1 MAEKISFTVNGV
13 LRSVEAPPETMLID
27 VIRDVL
33 NLTGTKRGCDN
44 ATCGTC
50 VVVVNGKAIKSCNT
64 PVSKV
69 AGAQI
74 LTVEGVA
81 QGRDQAGV
89 ELHPI
94 QKAIVESGAV
104 QCGFCTPG
112 IVMEL
117 YGLFENKPD
126 ASEREIENALTK
138 HLCRCTGYE
147 PIRDAAKMAQQ
158 LVQERNAVTNN

>member
-1 MAEKISFTVNGV
+1 MTEKISFTVNGIGRTV
-13 LRSVEAPPETMLID
+13 DVEPEIMLID

-33 NLTGTKRGCDN
+33 DLTGTKHGCDN

-64 PVSKV
+64 PVTKV
-69 AGAQI
+69 AGADI
-74 LTVEGVA
+74 LTVEGLA
-81 QGRDQAGV
+81 KGM

-94 QKAIVESGAV
+94 QKAISESGAV

-117 YGLFENKPD
+117 YGLLENKPD
-126 ASEREIENALTK
+126 ASEQELSNALTK

-147 PIRDAAKMAQQ
+147 PIRDGALIAQKLIQ
-158 LVQERNAVTNN
+158 NR

>member
-1 MAEKISFTVNGV
+1 MADKISFTINGE
-13 LRSVEAPPETMLID
+13 LRSLEVEPDTLLVD

-50 VVVVNGKAIKSCNT
+50 VVLVNGRAVKSCNT
-64 PVSKV
+64 AVGKV

-74 LTVEGVA
+74 TTVEGLAV
-81 QGRDQAGV
+81 GM
-89 ELHPI
+89 ELHPV
-94 QKAIVESGAV
+94 QKAIAESGAV

-117 YGLFENKPD
+117 VGILDAKPN
-126 ASEREIENALTK
+126 ASEQELTNALNK

-147 PIRDAAKMAQQ
+147 PIRDGALIAQKV
-158 LVQERNAVTNN
+158 VQERLAEKS